1 MTSNI
6 SVFDGHNDVLLRLY
20 KSKSSD
26 AVSDF
31 LAGEDSGHIDLKK
44 ARAGSFVGGLFA
56 MYSPSPGNFAS
67 LAEQMRG
74 GKYAVPLPD
83 PLDMDAARK
92 SVVGELAILMRIIR
106 QSQGAVALCRT
117 TAEIKSAIQRG
128 SLAVVLHLEGAE
140 AIDGDLHFLD
150 VLYAAGL
157 RSLGP
162 VWSRHNIFGHGVP
175 FAFPGGPDT
184 GGGLTAAGE
193 KLVSAC
199 NEMKILVDLSHITE
213 KGFWDVAELSSAP
226 LVATHSN
233 VHAICANPRNLT
245 ADQLK
250 AIRDSD
256 GMVGLNFA
264 TGFLRPDGA
273 WRTDTGLDVMLRH
286 LDAMIEAVGETR
298 VGLGSDFDGAMLPA
312 AIGSSAGLQVLIE
325 AMHQHGYGD
334 ALVQRLAHGNWLD
347 LLARVIDR

>member
-1 MTSNI
+1 MSEPI
-6 SVFDGHNDVLLRLY
+6 PVFDGHNDILGHLAT
-20 KSKSSD
+20 SD
-26 AVSDF
+26 VADPVQAF
-31 LAGEDSGHIDLKK
+31 LTGSFPSHIDLIK
-44 ARAGSFVGGLFA
+44 AKTGGFAGGMFA
-56 MYSPSPGNFAS
+56 VFCPSPKKPDGTLPPGMAFDMA
-67 LAEQMRG
+67 
-74 GKYAVPLPD
+74 PLP
-83 PLDMDAARK
+83 LDLVPAQSTAITQISLLYRLEAA
-92 SVVGELAILMRIIR
+92 GALA
-106 QSQGAVALCRT
+106 VCRNT
-117 TAEIKSAIQRG
+117 TEIKAAMAEGKI
-128 SLAVVLHLEGAE
+128 AAVLHIEGVE
-140 AIDGDLHFLD
+140 AIDADLQFLD

-162 VWSRHNIFGHGVP
+162 VWSRDNIFGHGVP
-175 FAFPGGPDT
+175 FNFPGSPDT
-184 GGGLTAAGE
+184 GPGLTEAG
-193 KLVSAC
+193 KRLVTAC
-199 NEMKILVDLSHITE
+199 NRLGVLIDLSHITE

-250 AIRDSD
+250 AIRDSN

-312 AIGSSAGLQVLIE
+312 AIGSSAGLQVLID
-325 AMHQHGYGD
+325 ALQQHGFDD